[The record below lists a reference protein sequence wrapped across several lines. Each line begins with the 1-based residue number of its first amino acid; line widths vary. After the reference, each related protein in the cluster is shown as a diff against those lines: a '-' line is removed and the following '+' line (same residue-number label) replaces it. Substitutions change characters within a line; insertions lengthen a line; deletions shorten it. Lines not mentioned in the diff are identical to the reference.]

1 MLIPKISKWNAALTL
16 PVAFVVILAQWL
28 NYFLVVMPEVTN
40 PGELFFPWLELGGF
54 VGFLGLFLFSVT
66 LFTKKV
72 PLLNI
77 SDPLLV
83 KSLCHKH

>member
-1 MLIPKISKWNAALTL
+1 
-16 PVAFVVILAQWL
+16 
-28 NYFLVVMPEVTN
+28 MPEVIN
-40 PGELFFPWLELGGF
+40 PGEVFFPWLEFGGF
-54 VGFLGLFLFSVT
+54 IGFLGLFLFSVT